1 MTPIT
6 PTAAVRTV
14 CPKASARK
22 GRSPSFVADG
32 SDPDVSS
39 RLKIGTN
46 GADSPAPTR
55 MSRAI
60 SGIRNAALYASS
72 SALAPNSAAKT
83 RFRTTPAAK

>member
-1 MTPIT
+1 VTPIT

-22 GRSPSFVADG
+22 GRSPLVAADG

-46 GADSPAPTR
+46 GADSPAPT
-55 MSRAI
+55 
-60 SGIRNAALYASS
+60 S